1 MLKGESTALKMYENR
16 FWGGKLICKI
26 DSESSGMRIVIL
38 KCELIFFFSSLK
50 TFLTDSSRPISKL
63 GSC

>member
-38 KCELIFFFSSLK
+38 KCELIFFFP
-50 TFLTDSSRPISKL
+50 R
-63 GSC
+63 